1 MCVHKC
7 VCKVD
12 MARLQFSN
20 LFLKQSFPLSL
31 ELTNWLDWMGSTVLD
46 GIPISA
52 FQHWM
57 CGTTHIC
64 LCRCGS
70 NTGPHACPA
79 STLTTKPS
87 L

>member
-1 MCVHKC
+1 MSVHVCVHKC

-12 MARLQFSN
+12 MTRLQVDTLYFSLRFSN

-31 ELTNWLDWMGSTVLD
+31 ELTNWLDWMGGTVLD

-57 CGTTHIC
+57 WDHTH
-64 LCRCGS
+64 LFV
-70 NTGPHACPA
+70 
-79 STLTTKPS
+79 
-87 L
+87 